1 MRPRI
6 GEPFDVKLPTGRV
19 VRLIA
24 LPVEPRPRDLL
35 QAIERDA
42 VSIPDDLALCDA
54 NVVEGILAEL
64 GAIEKDRVPLTC
76 RNCGESLELVATL
89 PLAPLLSPPGDDEL
103 DRPGRWDRSEWHDFA
118 RPIEVGRRGSADRFQ
133 LARRTLRDR
142 ARLEAM
148 LGDTLPIG
156 APLVRAV
163 GISAL
168 ARGEATVTTSATAIA
183 RALEALDDASFD
195 PAWDAISRAYDEQH
209 WPPRLLAAMPCPEC
223 GARHDVEAV
232 KRPLEWIDAREP
244 ADPGAFP
251 SLEEFRA
258 RAARIAREVF
268 HATGLAE
275 ITDVEVLVDDD
286 VPPCDDGGEPL
297 LGSYTPSGGGA
308 QGELHVIALYYRTF
322 RAMHADEPYDVEE
335 EIRETI
341 DHELEHHVGHL
352 RGDDPLDDEE
362 RAEIVRERARRLG
375 VSPKV
380 AAEPASIPDFVRF
393 VRSTW
398 PIWLA
403 VLLLVL
409 ILVSSSR

>member
-1 MRPRI
+1 MRPRF
-6 GEPFDVKLPTGRV
+6 GEAFDVKLPTGRV
-19 VRLIA
+19 VGLTVK
-24 LPVEPRPRDLL
+24 PCDPRPRDLL
-35 QAIERDA
+35 QAIERG
-42 VSIPDDLALCDA
+42 VVTIPRDLALCDA
-54 NVVEGILAEL
+54 NVVEAILAEL
-64 GAIEKDRVPLTC
+64 GAIEKDVVPLTC
-76 RNCGESLELVATL
+76 RNCGESIELVAEL
-89 PLAPLLSPPGDDEL
+89 PLAPLLRPPDDPEL
-103 DRPGRWDRSEWHDFA
+103 DRPGSWDRSEWHDFG
-118 RPIEVGRRGSADRFQ
+118 RPIEVGRRGTADRFQ
-133 LARRTLRDR
+133 LSRRTLRDR
-142 ARLEAM
+142 GRLEAM
-148 LGDTLPIG
+148 LGDSLPIG

-168 ARGEATVTTSATAIA
+168 GRGEEVVTTSATAIA
-183 RALEALDDASFD
+183 RAFEALDDASFD

-209 WPPRLLAAMPCPEC
+209 WPPRLLAAMPCPKC

-244 ADPGAFP
+244 ASSGPFP
-251 SLEEFRA
+251 SLEEFRT

-297 LGSYTPSGGGA
+297 LGSYTPGV

-322 RAMHADEPYDVEE
+322 RSMHADEPYDVDD

-375 VSPKV
+375 ISPQSS
-380 AAEPASIPDFVRF
+380 ADPASIPDFVRF
-393 VRSTW
+393 LRSTW
-398 PIWLA
+398 PIWFA

>member
-1 MRPRI
+1 MRSRLD
-6 GEPFDVKLPTGRV
+6 EPFDVTLPTGRV
-19 VRLIA
+19 VRLVVKA
-24 LPVEPRPRDLL
+24 TEPRPRDLL
-35 QAIERDA
+35 QAIERGVVA
-42 VSIPDDLALCDA
+42 VPEDLALCDA

-76 RNCGESLELVATL
+76 RNCGESIELVAAL
-89 PLAPLLSPPGDDEL
+89 PLAPLTSPPGDEEL
-103 DRPGRWDRSEWHDFA
+103 DRPGSWDRSEWHDFV
-118 RPIEVGRRGSADRFQ
+118 RPIEIGRRGAVDRFQ

-163 GISAL
+163 GITAL
-168 ARGEATVTTSATAIA
+168 ARGEQTITTSATAIA

-209 WPPRLLAAMPCPEC
+209 WPPRLLAAMPCPKC

-232 KRPLEWIDAREP
+232 RRPLEWIDAREP
-244 ADPGAFP
+244 TDAGPFP
-251 SLEEFRA
+251 SLEEFRT

-268 HATGLAE
+268 HATGLGE
-275 ITDVEVLVDDD
+275 LTDVEVLVDDD

-297 LGSYTPSGGGA
+297 LGSYTPGVN
-308 QGELHVIALYYRTF
+308 GELHVIALYYRTF
-322 RAMHADEPYDVEE
+322 RSMHADEPYDVDD

-375 VSPKV
+375 VSPKPS
-380 AAEPASIPDFVRF
+380 AAPASIPDFVRF
-393 VRSTW
+393 LRSTW
-398 PIWLA
+398 PIWFA